1 MINFIRENF
10 WNIFMGLSLLLNFY
24 LVWLC
29 IRYSIFRQ
37 ERKYRVLKL
46 TKILIKYLT
55 GETISDEDME
65 NIIFKINEIESVKIS
80 SIDEKREKNIER
92 MNKQTSLTN
101 FIKTYFKNKHLDMK
115 ERNINLIAEILVNF
129 VKRFGK

>member
-37 ERKYRVLKL
+37 ERNYRIIKL
-46 TKILIKYLT
+46 TKMIVKYLT
-55 GETISDEDME
+55 GENITDDDIETIV
-65 NIIFKINEIESVKIS
+65 FKIKEIESLKLS
-80 SIDEKREKNIER
+80 SIENKKDENTER
-92 MNKQTSLTN
+92 MNKQYSLTN
-101 FIKTYFKNKHLDMK
+101 YIKIYFKNKHLDMK

-129 VKRFGK
+129 VKRSGN